1 MIRRFILLFIPLVL
15 FSSQQTTLELIEKSK
30 LYDTNRWKA
39 LLHYS
44 NKFDIVDNKF
54 IITNHK
60 TLKNEMI
67 DDVKSFYT
75 SENIYKNIN
84 NHPQCKFPAR
94 FLFITTELNIN
105 EDEFPKIECDDF
117 QIYKEKA
124 PADNIYLTY
133 VSENVTNPSSMMGHT
148 FLKFS
153 GLNVDGKKV
162 NHAITFY
169 TIIDNPNPLVL
180 IYQNIFSGMK
190 GMFALQ
196 PYKTIVKQYTQKEN
210 RNVWEYQLKLSNYE
224 RKLIYYHIWELKGV
238 DMSYF
243 FTSYN
248 CSTVIY
254 YTLSLVNSK
263 IYDNKKLWITPLNT
277 VKFLYKYNLIEKS
290 ELLPSDEWL
299 VKMIEENINKND
311 INNVKMIVKNRS
323 YSNIKKLDFYSLKL
337 LSAYSNLEYNKK
349 SISKSNFTNIN
360 VEVNKNL
367 FDNKNTFDISKYKS
381 PSKIPNERQFTL
393 GYNYTN
399 KNDYIK
405 LSFLG
410 ASHLINDDNR
420 EYFGESELKI
430 GYLSILINNSELALE
445 EFNLYSMKSYIPYD
459 SLTKNLS
466 FQFELA
472 LKKEYTKSMRYLD
485 TFKID
490 GGIGIDFLIAKDIN
504 IFSIFNGGIGY
515 NREDQFHLFFNPEI
529 GSMIYEVFNM
539 KSYLSYQPL
548 FINSNKIYDKY
559 KFKHNIFIDKNW
571 TFSLNVES
579 IQGKEDYINSEI
591 LIKKMF

>member
-1 MIRRFILLFIPLVL
+1 MIKIFIFLFIPLAL

-30 LYDTNRWKA
+30 LYNTNRWKA

-44 NKFDIVDNKF
+44 YKFDISDNKF

-75 SENIYKNIN
+75 LEKKYKDIN

-94 FLFITTELNIN
+94 FLFITTELNIDKN
-105 EDEFPKIECDDF
+105 EFPKIECNDF
-117 QIYKEKA
+117 KIYEEKA

-133 VSENVTNPSSMMGHT
+133 VSENVTNPSSMMGHS

-153 GLNVDGKKV
+153 GLNVENKKV

-180 IYQNIFSGMK
+180 IYKNIFSGMK

-196 PYKTIVKQYTQKEN
+196 PYRTIEKQYTQKEN
-210 RNVWEYQLKLSNYE
+210 RNVWEYRLKLSDYE
-224 RKLIYYHIWELKGV
+224 RKLIYYHIWELKDI
-238 DMSYF
+238 DMNYF

-254 YTLSLVNSK
+254 YTLSLVNPK
-263 IYDNKKLWITPLNT
+263 IYDDKKLWITPLDT
-277 VKFLYKYNLIEKS
+277 VQFLYKYKLIKNS
-290 ELLPSDEWL
+290 ELIPSDEWL

-311 INNVKMIVKNRS
+311 INNLKKIIKNKN
-323 YSNIKKLDFYSLKL
+323 YTNIKKLDFYSLKL
-337 LSAYSNLEYNKK
+337 LSAYSQLEYNKK
-349 SISKSNFTNIN
+349 NISKSNLKIIKK
-360 VEVNKNL
+360 EVNKKLISN
-367 FDNKNTFDISKYKS
+367 NTTFDISKYKS

-399 KNDYIK
+399 KNDYMK

-410 ASHLINDDNR
+410 ASHLINDNNR

-430 GYLSILINNSELALE
+430 GYLSILINSSKLALE

-459 SLTKNLS
+459 SLTKNFS
-466 FQFELA
+466 YQFELA
-472 LKKEYTKSMRYLD
+472 LKKEYTKSMKYLD

-490 GGIGIDFLIAKDIN
+490 GGIGVDFLIAKDIN
-504 IFSIFNGGIGY
+504 IFSILNSGIGY
-515 NREDQFHLFFNPEI
+515 NSKDNFHLFFNPEI
-529 GSMIYEVFNM
+529 GAMMYEVFNM

-548 FINSNKIYDKY
+548 FINNHKIYNKY
-559 KFKHNIFIDKNW
+559 KLNHNIFLSKNW
-571 TFSLNVES
+571 TFSINIDS
-579 IQGKEDYINSEI
+579 IEGKKDYINYEF
-591 LIKKMF
+591 LIKKVF

>member
-1 MIRRFILLFIPLVL
+1 MIRRFFLLFIPLTL
-15 FSSQQTTLELIEKSK
+15 FSSQQATLELIEKSK

-44 NKFDIVDNKF
+44 NEFDVIDNKF
-54 IITNHK
+54 IISKNK

-75 SENIYKNIN
+75 FKKEYNNIN

-94 FLFITTELNIN
+94 FLFITNELNIN
-105 EDEFPKIECDDF
+105 KNEFPKVKCNDF
-117 QIYKEKA
+117 EIYKEKA

-153 GLNVDGKKV
+153 GFNIASKRV

-196 PYKTIVKQYTQKEN
+196 PYDNILKQYTQKEN
-210 RNVWEYQLKLSNYE
+210 RNVWEYQLRLSEYE
-224 RKLIYYHIWELKGV
+224 KKLIYYHIWELKGI

-254 YTLSLVNSK
+254 YTLSLINPK

-290 ELLPSDEWL
+290 KLLPSDKWL
-299 VKMIEENINKND
+299 VKMIEENINKDD
-311 INNVKMIVKNRS
+311 IYTIKKIIQNKN
-323 YSNIKKLDFYSLKL
+323 YSEIKKLDFYSLRL
-337 LSAYSNLEYNKK
+337 LSAYSSLEYNNQKINYSNFK
-349 SISKSNFTNIN
+349 SINI
-360 VEVNKNL
+360 EINKKL
-367 FDNKNTFDISKYKS
+367 LDNNSTFDISKYKS
-381 PSKIPNERQFTL
+381 PSKIPDERQFEI
-393 GYNYTN
+393 GYSYTN
-399 KNDYIK
+399 KNDYMK

-410 ASHLINDDNR
+410 ASHLINDNNR

-430 GYLSILINNSELALE
+430 GYLSLLINNSKIELE
-445 EFNLYSMKSYIPYD
+445 KFNLYSMKSYIPYD
-459 SLTKNLS
+459 ILTKDLS
-466 FQFELA
+466 YQFELA
-472 LKKEYTKSMRYLD
+472 IKKEYTKSMKYQD
-485 TFKID
+485 TIKFD
-490 GGIGIDFLIAKDIN
+490 AGIGIDFLIAKDIN
-504 IFSIFNGGIGY
+504 IFSILNGGIGY
-515 NREDQFHLFFNPEI
+515 NLDDNFHLFFNPEI

-548 FINSNKIYDKY
+548 FINSYKIYDKF
-559 KFKHNIFIDKNW
+559 KLKHNIFINKYW
-571 TFSLNVES
+571 TESTNIVSIKGKKDYLNIEFS
-579 IQGKEDYINSEI
+579 
-591 LIKKMF
+591 IKKIF